1 MIAWFKEKLW
11 HWFGYDDTVSPYA
24 NTSEA
29 LTALM
34 KALECGGPGD
44 SQLRQGSALAI
55 EPLPGWMFNGEPEVV
70 MRKSDG
76 QVFDVCVS
84 SYNKE
89 LHGEEVT
96 IKENGE
102 YITLLPGEFT
112 VVTSHYEPMP

>member
-1 MIAWFKEKLW
+1 VIKWLIAKLR
-11 HWFGYDDTVSPYA
+11 GRNVNVLGNVTLADV
-24 NTSEA
+24 EA
-29 LTALM
+29 LQ
-34 KALECGGPGD
+34 KALSCDPLSD
-44 SQLRQGSALAI
+44 DPLRRGSVLQI
-55 EPLPGWMFNGEPEVV
+55 EELPGWMFNGEPEVV